1 MKRITI
7 TMLAFITMFLSSC
20 GLVEGI
26 FKAGVWTGLLIVAV
40 VLFLIIFLIT
50 RIGKK

>member
-1 MKRITI
+1 MKSITI
-7 TMLAFITMFLSSC
+7 SMLAFITVFLSSC

-26 FKAGVWTGLLIVAV
+26 FKAGIWTGLLIVAV
-40 VLFLIIFLIT
+40 VLFLIIFILT